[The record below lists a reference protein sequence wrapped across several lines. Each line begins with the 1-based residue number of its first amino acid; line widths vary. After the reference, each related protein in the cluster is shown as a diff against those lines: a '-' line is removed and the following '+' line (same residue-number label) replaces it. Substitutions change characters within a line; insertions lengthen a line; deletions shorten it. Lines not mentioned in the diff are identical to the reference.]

1 MDLSFEINPEK
12 KFRPLQ
18 YDDIP
23 THLKYKSKKTP
34 NKNVHIGQRKL
45 FFTELRFLLTYGH
58 LSNTIIYAGA
68 AGGHHIPFLSS
79 FFPKHKFILWDP
91 APFAIVESEQITINR
106 TYFTDEVAATI
117 TEKYG
122 PEGTLFISDIRSGT
136 DKMSFSEFEREVAS
150 NNIMQAEWVSIMK
163 PAMSMLKFRVPY
175 GLEIS
180 NNYEYL
186 DGDIMF
192 QPWAPQYS
200 GETRLI
206 TKGGKTRIYQ
216 EYEAKMHY
224 FNNIIRPHAEYD
236 IVLPKV
242 EHVKN
247 NYDCSVEIY
256 TWNKLFDAQKP
267 WRENQR
273 QEWIAKQMDTLSFI
287 LRRGIGYDA
296 YSKNHSRD

>member
-1 MDLSFEINPEK
+1 MELSFEMTSKEFK
-12 KFRPLQ
+12 LLD

-23 THLKYKSKKTP
+23 THLKYNSQKIP

-45 FFTELRFLLTYGH
+45 FITELDFLLTHGH
-58 LSNTIIYAGA
+58 LSNVIIYAGA
-68 AGGHHIPFLSS
+68 AGGQHIPFLAS
-79 FFPKHKFILWDP
+79 FFPNHKFILWDP
-91 APFAIVESEQITINR
+91 APFAIVESPQIAINR
-106 TYFTDEVAATI
+106 TYFTDEVATAI
-117 TEKYG
+117 AKKYG
-122 PEGTLFISDIRSGT
+122 PEGVLFISDIRSGT

-150 NNIMQAEWVSIMK
+150 NNIMQANWVSIMK
-163 PAMSMLKFRVPY
+163 PSMAMLKFRVPY

-180 NNYEYL
+180 NSYEYL
-186 DGDIMF
+186 DGKIMF
-192 QPWAPQYS
+192 QSWAPQYS

-206 TKGGKTRIYQ
+206 TKGDKTRIYRD
-216 EYEAKMHY
+216 YEAKMHY

-236 IVLPKV
+236 IDLPKF

-247 NYDCSVEIY
+247 NFDCSCEIY
-256 TWNKLFDAQKP
+256 VWKKLFDAQKP